1 MTRPVPLQPS
11 HGVTQPELA
20 VHTRAVRRT
29 LAGGGGG
36 DSFTRV
42 LFFSHCL
49 CSVQR
54 FHTLLRDWRAF
65 QVKSSRFFYKIL
77 SSHF

>member
-29 LAGGGGG
+29 SAGGGGG
-36 DSFTRV
+36 TASHGCYFSVIVYVQYKGFT
-42 LFFSHCL
+42 HC
-49 CSVQR
+49 
-54 FHTLLRDWRAF
+54 
-65 QVKSSRFFYKIL
+65 
-77 SSHF
+77 